1 MKKILIHGGFHP
13 LEDPDTSDMLSR
25 KTAIGGNTG
34 NMLFINAMI
43 RTLMTEDVEIVPD
56 YYRVRLTSG
65 QIKKI
70 NDNYSLF
77 CIPLADAFR
86 AGNEPQLERLAALV
100 DRLTIPVIITG
111 VGLRADYR
119 QKLEDYPFDGAV
131 KKLMNAVL
139 RRSSMVGLRG
149 AFTGEYLKKLGYIP
163 EKDFT
168 VIGCPSMYTYGPE
181 LIIRDFNTKPDAKL
195 TVNANTLAPDY
206 ISSYITSVM
215 KSYDDVTVIQQK
227 QSEISH
233 VYLGGD
239 VPENVYGDDVYL
251 KMVKENR
258 IKYFSSVNSWTEYL
272 ATRDVTLNT
281 RFHGTVASVQAG
293 TPSVVIPIDS
303 RMKELAEYHRLPAVR
318 MEDIKSGKIKT
329 LEDAVGMVDITAMQD
344 AQNKNFEH
352 FLDFLRKNEV
362 TTIYDDGQT
371 SAYDKKAI
379 GKKWTYQEESY
390 CNVDD
395 KELKK
400 RQSLVNRK
408 KKISYYKQHFKLV

>member
-1 MKKILIHGGFHP
+1 
-13 LEDPDTSDMLSR
+13 
-25 KTAIGGNTG
+25 
-34 NMLFINAMI
+34 
-43 RTLMTEDVEIVPD
+43 
-56 YYRVRLTSG
+56 
-65 QIKKI
+65 
-70 NDNYSLF
+70 
-77 CIPLADAFR
+77 
-86 AGNEPQLERLAALV
+86 
-100 DRLTIPVIITG
+100 
-111 VGLRADYR
+111 
-119 QKLEDYPFDGAV
+119 
-131 KKLMNAVL
+131 
-139 RRSSMVGLRG
+139 
-149 AFTGEYLKKLGYIP
+149 
-163 EKDFT
+163 
-168 VIGCPSMYTYGPE
+168 
-181 LIIRDFNTKPDAKL
+181 
-195 TVNANTLAPDY
+195 
-206 ISSYITSVM
+206 
-215 KSYDDVTVIQQK
+215 
-227 QSEISH
+227 
-233 VYLGGD
+233 
-239 VPENVYGDDVYL
+239 
-251 KMVKENR
+251 MVKENR

-329 LEDAVGMVDITAMQD
+329 LEDAVSMVDITAMQD